1 MLVGS
6 FGQNPYKKD
15 LYPKIYRWKMV
26 PFLSK
31 WSILWGSIFFLGG
44 VSESRHLFFGVP
56 PKKRPMESS
65 GPLWKLHRATCHC
78 RLHRCRGALIRR
90 GPPTLIR
97 RANCLNCPLRWWG
110 ALSSMNRVI
119 IDDEWSHCHFTR
131 ILIPF
136 FIDFTSNRNIY
147 IYIYRHKEVSLP
159 AC

>member
-31 WSILWGSIFFLGG
+31 WSILWGSIFFFGGG

-56 PKKRPMESS
+56 PKKKDPWNLQDRF
-65 GPLWKLHRATCHC
+65 GNYIVQRAIAGCT
-78 RLHRCRGALIRR
+78 GAEVLRAG

-97 RANCLNCPLRWWG
+97 RANCLNCPLRWWE
-110 ALSSMNRVI
+110 L
-119 IDDEWSHCHFTR
+119 
-131 ILIPF
+131 
-136 FIDFTSNRNIY
+136 
-147 IYIYRHKEVSLP
+147 
-159 AC
+159 